1 MGSLV
6 TRLKMAVA
14 ALRGAHFPTTST
26 GTLFDFFRLNAK
38 SNLDWKAQVGDASS
52 NSIVT
57 VCIGWIA
64 DEWPEAKPYLAETLK
79 NGKEKAL
86 WSHDILTLLKN
97 PNQFYGARV
106 LWQALLIDL
115 LVDGNAYLHLIKN
128 RFGIPVSMFWIP
140 SNAVRP
146 MRNDPGDDSAW
157 IDYYEYV
164 VGGKLYKIPPD
175 DIVHLRQGINPNDPR
190 LGWSRLRS
198 GLAEVFTDNE
208 AAATVNTLLGN
219 RAVPGLIVSP
229 KAIDLKQQGVTFS
242 PMTQEQAQEIEA
254 KANAKFTGDGR
265 GATWVHSRPIDIV
278 QWGANIAELS
288 TRLIRQIPE
297 ERICA
302 IFKIPPGVVK
312 LGAGLERNTMSNA
325 SMEEEQAWRHG
336 IVPLLGLV
344 GDALKAQLLPQMEL
358 RHERYEIK
366 YDLSAIGALQ
376 EDADAKAKRLDALWQ
391 SDLISH
397 DEARVELGY
406 QADTA
411 RTGMYYSELMAPKA
425 DPQDEQDAED
435 GKALREQLREKWR
448 ARA

>member
-6 TRLKMAVA
+6 ARIKAAVA
-14 ALRGAHFPTTST
+14 ALRGAHFPTATST
-26 GTLFDFFRLNAK
+26 LYDFFRLNAK
-38 SNLDWKAQVGDASS
+38 SGVNWKEQVGNAQD

-79 NGKEKAL
+79 NGKEKANWDHPFL
-86 WSHDILTLLKN
+86 DLLKN
-97 PNQFYGARV
+97 PNPYYGSRV
-106 LWQALLIDL
+106 LWQALIIDL
-115 LVDGNAYLHLIKN
+115 LVEGNAYLHIIK
-128 RFGIPVSMFWIP
+128 GAYDIPKALFWIP
-140 SNAVRP
+140 TAQVRP
-146 MRNDPGDDSAW
+146 MRNDPGNDSAW
-157 IDYYEYV
+157 IDYYEYN
-164 VGGKLYKIPPD
+164 VGGKLYKIAPE

-229 KAIDLKQQGVTFS
+229 KAVDLKQQGVTFE
-242 PMTQEQAQEIEA
+242 PMTMEQAQAIEA
-254 KANAKFTGDGR
+254 KANAKFTGDGK
-265 GATWVHSRPIDIV
+265 GLTWVHSRPVDVV
-278 QWGANIAELS
+278 QWGANIAELA

-312 LGAGLERNTMSNA
+312 FGAGLERNTMSNA

-358 RHERYEIK
+358 RHARFEVK
-366 YDLSAIGALQ
+366 YDLSQIGALQ
-376 EDADAKAKRLDALWQ
+376 EDNDSKAKRLVSLWET
-391 SDLISH
+391 DLLTH
-397 DEARVELGY
+397 DEVRVELGY

-425 DPQDEQDAED
+425 DPQDEQDIED